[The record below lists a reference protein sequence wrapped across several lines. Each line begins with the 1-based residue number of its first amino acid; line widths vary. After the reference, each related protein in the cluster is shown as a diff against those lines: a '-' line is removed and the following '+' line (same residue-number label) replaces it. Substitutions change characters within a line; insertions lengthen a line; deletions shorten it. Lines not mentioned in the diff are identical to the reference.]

1 MSRFQRTA
9 RGFTLI
15 ELLIVIAILT
25 VLAAILFPVLA
36 QARERARRASCLS
49 NGRQLGLAFL
59 QYAQDFDEYYP
70 LTVHAGANFSW
81 TQTLD
86 PYLRNKQVFRCPS
99 DLSTNWSNPV
109 TARKTSF
116 FLNAYMP
123 GTGTFGKLS
132 SVASPANVVYIAES
146 ADSKTS
152 DHFHPMLWGGATNE
166 TWNAASDETTEIA
179 LRRHQEG
186 FNAVYADGHSKWA
199 RWRMLWKSGEA
210 TLHKKLGAFY
220 PGE

>member
-1 MSRFQRTA
+1 MRRFQRTA

-59 QYAQDFDEYYP
+59 QYAQDFDEYFP
-70 LTVHAGANFSW
+70 LTAHAGANFSW
-81 TQTLD
+81 TATLD
-86 PYLRNKQVFRCPS
+86 PYLRNKQVFRCPG
-99 DLSTNWSNPV
+99 DLSANWSDP
-109 TARKTSF
+109 AKPRKTSY

-123 GTGTFGKLS
+123 GTGPYGKLS
-132 SVASPANVVYIAES
+132 LVASPGNVIYIAES
-146 ADSKTS
+146 ADSNPS
-152 DHFHPMLWGGATNE
+152 DHFHPMQWGGATNDF
-166 TWNAASDETTEIA
+166 WNAPAGETSEVA
-179 LRRHQEG
+179 LRRHQGG
-186 FNAVYADGHSKWA
+186 FNAVYADGHCKWVK
-199 RWRMLWKSGEA
+199 WQMLWKAGAE
-210 TLHKKLGAFY
+210 TLQKKLGPFH

>member
-1 MSRFQRTA
+1 MSRIQRSA

-15 ELLIVIAILT
+15 ELLIVIVILA
-25 VLAAILFPVLA
+25 VLSAVLFPVLA
-36 QARERARRASCLS
+36 QARERVRRASCLS

-59 QYAQDFDEYYP
+59 QYAQDFDEYFP
-70 LTVHAGANFSW
+70 LTEHAGDDFTW
-81 TQTLD
+81 TQTID

-99 DLSTNWSNPV
+99 DLSANWSAAV
-109 TARKTSF
+109 TPRKTSY

-123 GTGTFGKLS
+123 GTGPYGKLS

-146 ADSKTS
+146 ADINTG
-152 DHFHPMLWGGATNE
+152 DHFHPTRWGGATNFA
-166 TWNAASDETTEIA
+166 WNAARDETTEIA

-210 TLHKKLGAFY
+210 TLQKKLGPFY

>member
-1 MSRFQRTA
+1 MFRFKRTA

-36 QARERARRASCLS
+36 QAKERARRASCLS

-59 QYAQDFDEYYP
+59 QYAQDFDEFYP
-70 LTVHAGANFSW
+70 LTVHAGDGFSW
-81 TQTLD
+81 TQTID
-86 PYLRNKQVFRCPS
+86 PYLRNKQVFRCPG
-99 DLSTNWSNPV
+99 DLSANWNHP
-109 TARKTSF
+109 TTPRKTSY
-116 FLNAYMP
+116 FLNNYMP
-123 GTGTFGKLS
+123 GTGPYGKMS
-132 SVASPANVVYIAES
+132 SIASPTNVVYIAES
-146 ADSKTS
+146 ADDKTR
-152 DHFHPMLWGGATNE
+152 DHFHPDQWGGATNFA
-166 TWNAASDETTEIA
+166 WDAGRDETTEIA

-186 FNAVYADGHSKWA
+186 FNTVYADGHSKWA

-210 TLHKKLGAFY
+210 TLQEKLGAFY